1 MLAQGSAAGI
11 QAKQISGIKQ
21 VNDQVT
27 LLSLHRLRSFSR
39 VACRRNQKTYS
50 IVAAQDPLDQ
60 IARTDDDHT
69 TLHSSA
75 KSLDSLGLHGP
86 SNWFMQAKR
95 FDGAGRGRTMLGKK
109 KKGKGKKGKG
119 NKDKDKDKKKGD
131 KTKDKEKEGKGDK
144 DQDKDKENKGDKDQ
158 DKDKEN
164 DDKTKGKG
172 KEDECSA
179 VSTKDA
185 CESRSDCMWDVG
197 YGFMSPAC
205 ARKGDSAKESEET
218 GEGES
223 SEEPEK
229 KEEEPTTEMKEAA
242 KDLTS
247 CQQILCSQDP
257 PITELAMAQ
266 ATSSGSS
273 IMRRATRWWLNV
285 LPSSSKRLKRSK
297 TMPQLKSSAP
307 RSEKKPAH
315 RMAWE
320 RWAQLS
326 VQTTWPGWHLMRW
339 MPTGKQAR

>member
-1 MLAQGSAAGI
+1 
-11 QAKQISGIKQ
+11 
-21 VNDQVT
+21 
-27 LLSLHRLRSFSR
+27 
-39 VACRRNQKTYS
+39 
-50 IVAAQDPLDQ
+50 
-60 IARTDDDHT
+60 
-69 TLHSSA
+69 
-75 KSLDSLGLHGP
+75 
-86 SNWFMQAKR
+86 
-95 FDGAGRGRTMLGKK
+95 MLGKK
-109 KKGKGKKGKG
+109 KKGKGNKGKG

-131 KTKDKEKEGKGDK
+131 KTKDKEKEGKGDM

-185 CESRSDCMWDVG
+185 CESHSDCMWDVG

-257 PITELAMAQ
+257 PITDNGASYIKWKLDNEKGDPLVAECLAIVIKETEAQQNDAAAEELGAKVGEEA
-266 ATSSGSS
+266 GSS
-273 IMRRATRWWLNV
+273 YGLGALGSAIGANYMAGLAPDEVNADGKAGKMTFADMHTRHTCI
-285 LPSSSKRLKRSK
+285 R
-297 TMPQLKSSAP
+297 
-307 RSEKKPAH
+307 
-315 RMAWE
+315 
-320 RWAQLS
+320 
-326 VQTTWPGWHLMRW
+326 
-339 MPTGKQAR
+339 

>member
-1 MLAQGSAAGI
+1 
-11 QAKQISGIKQ
+11 
-21 VNDQVT
+21 
-27 LLSLHRLRSFSR
+27 
-39 VACRRNQKTYS
+39 
-50 IVAAQDPLDQ
+50 
-60 IARTDDDHT
+60 
-69 TLHSSA
+69 
-75 KSLDSLGLHGP
+75 
-86 SNWFMQAKR
+86 
-95 FDGAGRGRTMLGKK
+95 MLGKK
-109 KKGKGKKGKG
+109 KKGKGNKGKG
-119 NKDKDKDKKKGD
+119 NKDKDKNKKKGD
-131 KTKDKEKEGKGDK
+131 KTKDKEKEGKGDE

-185 CESRSDCMWDVG
+185 CESHSDCMWDVG

-229 KEEEPTTEMKEAA
+229 KEEGPTTEMKEAA
-242 KDLTS
+242 K
-247 CQQILCSQDP
+247 
-257 PITELAMAQ
+257 
-266 ATSSGSS
+266 
-273 IMRRATRWWLNV
+273 WLNV